1 MNFFVYFIKR
11 QFLRQLLAVFILF
24 LFAQSYSFSQQPE
37 QIQLEPSIL
46 LGLEQNNSFS
56 DKNLSSTDIISL
68 ALEYSLCPLQS
79 EEGGQC
85 LKIYHSLENSAKEQL
100 ALLPQMEA
108 ADRLLHFIHSSILKK
123 YREGCTRL
131 NETLLTGNYNCVTAS
146 VLYFALARS
155 LGLTVYGQ
163 ETSVHAFCTVL
174 IDGQKIDVETTNPY
188 GFNPGVKKVVE
199 QSENSRKYTVIPKK
213 YYSNRREISDRA
225 MATLT
230 GKNVASDLNDTGD
243 YETAIPLEISRLEFL
258 KLTDDSELKTAKA
271 DLDTLTCNY
280 ALELSKNGM
289 EESALGFMEQI
300 CQKYGESQNLQKMYD
315 NIAYNQAA
323 NLLNNRQESIARQS
337 FEQHR
342 RNISPSMQ
350 TKIDTMITKQ
360 VLHTH
365 EISVHNQITPMFNNG
380 DYKKVK
386 EILTEALQK
395 NPSSSLLK
403 KDLQIVNRALSL

>member
-1 MNFFVYFIKR
+1 MNFTNFIKR
-11 QFLRQLLAVFILF
+11 QFLRQLLAVFFLF
-24 LFAQSYSFSQQPE
+24 LFAQVYSFSQQSP

-46 LGLEQNNSFS
+46 LGLEQNNSFLE
-56 DKNLSSTDIISL
+56 KNLTSTDIISL

-85 LKIYHSLENSAKEQL
+85 LKIYQTLENSAKEQF
-100 ALLPQMEA
+100 AFLPQMEA
-108 ADRLLHFIHSSILKK
+108 ADKLLYFIHSSLLKT

-155 LGLTVYGQ
+155 LGLAVYGQ
-163 ETSVHAFCTVL
+163 ETSIHAFCSVL
-174 IDGQKIDVETTNPY
+174 MDGQKIDVETTNPY

-199 QSENSRKYTVIPKK
+199 QTENSRKYTVIPKR

-225 MATLT
+225 IATLT
-230 GKNVASDLNDTGD
+230 GKNVASDLNDKSD

-258 KLTDDSELKTAKA
+258 KLTDDSELKTAKN

-280 ALELSKNGM
+280 ALEQSKNGN
-289 EESALGFMEQI
+289 EEPALSFIELV
-300 CQKYGESQNLQKMYD
+300 CQKYGTSQNLQKMYD
-315 NIAYNQAA
+315 NIAYNMAA
-323 NLLNNRQESIARQS
+323 NLLNNRQETPARKS
-337 FEQHR
+337 FEQYR
-342 RNISPSMQ
+342 KNISPSMQ

-365 EISVHNQITPMFNNG
+365 EITVHNQITPMFNNG
-380 DYKKVK
+380 EYKRVK
-386 EILTEALQK
+386 KILEQALEQ

-403 KDLQIVNRALSL
+403 KDLQIVNKALSL

>member
-1 MNFFVYFIKR
+1 MNFTNFIKR

-24 LFAQSYSFSQQPE
+24 LFAQFYSFSQQLP
-37 QIQLEPSIL
+37 QIQLDPSIL
-46 LGLEQNNSFS
+46 LGLEQNNSFLE
-56 DKNLSSTDIISL
+56 KNLTPTDIISL

-85 LKIYHSLENSAKEQL
+85 LKIYQSLENSAKEQF
-100 ALLPQMEA
+100 AFLPQMEA
-108 ADRLLHFIHSSILKK
+108 ADKLLHFIHSSLLKK

-163 ETSVHAFCTVL
+163 ETSIHAFCSVL

-199 QSENSRKYTVIPKK
+199 QTENPQKIYGYSQK

-230 GKNVASDLNDTGD
+230 GKNIASDLNDKSD

-258 KLTDDSELKTAKA
+258 RLTDDSELKTAKN

-280 ALELSKNGM
+280 ALELSKNGN
-289 EESALGFMEQI
+289 EEPALSFIDQV
-300 CQKYGESQNLQKMYD
+300 CQKYGTSQNLQKMYD
-315 NIAYNQAA
+315 NIAYNLAA
-323 NLLNNRQESIARQS
+323 NLLNNRQEAPARKS
-337 FEQHR
+337 FEQYR
-342 RNISPSMQ
+342 KNISPSMQ

-365 EISVHNQITPMFNNG
+365 EITVHNQITPMFNNG

-386 EILTEALQK
+386 EILEQALEK

-403 KDLQIVNRALSL
+403 KDLQIVNKALSL